1 MKLFVRALFTTALLL
16 GLFAGCDTH
25 EDPYLLN
32 PPPPDSSSVRAVNL
46 MENDPLDASFPG
58 LPVATELAP
67 LTGGA
72 YKRVL
77 ITEQTLL
84 FVKRKNRPLPDTLFS
99 QTLTRG
105 AHLDYFVFALGDT
118 ATRTVRLGMGKQEE
132 IDMRARGERNIWS
145 FNAVHPDSTYYI
157 KSGCQSGDV
166 VFPGITYAQSS
177 APLTTMAD
185 ELSLYLFSARD
196 SAHAIATARLPLMN
210 GSSPYLRT
218 FLVVARRAGQ
228 VKLLVMH
235 GNEGDALVEAAPE
248 TRTTADVEL
257 LNGLSAGTTIGAGVL
272 GTGTQFAS
280 GVLPLT
286 ISPAA
291 QVEACLNPLGDSLAI
306 TPSGSPAFNV
316 PIRLNVGSR
325 ALVVVYNDGTAVR
338 AVVLNR
344 ALPASKLGT
353 ATLRG
358 VNIAPDLAGASI
370 SVGAGAPATVAAD
383 SRPFGTLKPGMVSG
397 WVDEPSGVYPLMLN
411 DATTGAYL
419 DGGLERLEQ
428 GYYTVITAEDADK
441 KPLLM
446 VVRDDEPGAPLHR
459 LGDRGARAIFFNFMP
474 DVDATFTIGS
484 QTPRPLGY
492 SYVYSTVVPF
502 TVTSVNSNAGLATLD
517 PTLAN
522 YLIGT
527 TGAEGNRQIVVTPT
541 PLDAIQA
548 NKASVRFLSVVR
560 NAPPLEIHLDGGAAP
575 IETLSYGAPS
585 APVPFDERQY
595 SVVVRT
601 PGDTITR
608 ARSDGVQISKGR
620 RYVFVIGPKRNGST
634 STLDYQTLWIQE

>member
-1 MKLFVRALFTTALLL
+1 MKPFVRALFTTALLL
-16 GLFAGCDTH
+16 GALAGCDTH

-46 MENDPLDASFPG
+46 MESDPLDASFPE
-58 LPVATELAP
+58 LPVATDLAP
-67 LTGGA
+67 LTVGA
-72 YKRVL
+72 YRRML

-84 FVKRKNRPLPDTLFS
+84 FVKRKSGPHPDTLFS

-118 ATRTVRLGMGKQEE
+118 ATQTVRLGMGKQEE

-145 FNAVHPDSTYYI
+145 FNAVHPDSAYFI

-166 VFPGITYAQSS
+166 VFPSIGYAQSS
-177 APLTTMAD
+177 APLTTTAD
-185 ELSLYLFSARD
+185 ELSLYLFSTRD
-196 SAHAIATARLPLMN
+196 SSHAIATARLPLMN

-248 TRTTADVEL
+248 TRTTADVVL
-257 LNGLSAGTTIGAGVL
+257 MNGLSAGTTIGAGVL

-286 ISPAA
+286 ISPSA
-291 QVEACLNPLGDSLAI
+291 QVEACLNPLGDSLRI
-306 TPSGSPAFNV
+306 TPSGSPAFNI

-325 ALVVVYNDGTAVR
+325 ALVVVYNDGVAVR

-344 ALPASKLGT
+344 ALAASKLGT

-358 VNIAPDLAGASI
+358 VNIAPSLAGASI
-370 SVGAGAPATVAAD
+370 SVGAGAPSTVAAD
-383 SRPFGTLKPGMVSG
+383 SRPFGTLKPGAVSG
-397 WVDEPSGVYPLMLN
+397 WVDEPSGVYPLMLS

-428 GYYTVITAEDADK
+428 GYYTVITAEEAG
-441 KPLLM
+441 KPLLL
-446 VVRDDEPGAPLHR
+446 VVRDDDPAAQLHR

-502 TVTSVNSNAGLATLD
+502 TVTSINSNAGLATLD

-527 TGAEGNRQIVVTPT
+527 TGPEGNRQIVVAPT
-541 PLDAIQA
+541 PLDAIVA
-548 NKASVRFLSVVR
+548 NKASVRFLSVVP

-575 IETLSYGAPS
+575 IETLSFGAPS

-634 STLDYQTLWIQE
+634 SALEYQTLWIQE